1 MTYEI
6 RLTDTNGYT
15 VPTAVRYQ
23 VPADQREATE
33 KELRGL
39 AAKDAAQQRA
49 ALLANAEGLTG
60 ASADNARAAA
70 SRIRATNYQV
80 KATPVA

>member
-15 VPTAVRYQ
+15 VPNGVRYQ

-33 KELRGL
+33 QELRRL
-39 AAKDAAQQRA
+39 ATEDAAQQRA
-49 ALLANAEGLTG
+49 LLLNNAKALTG
-60 ASADNARAAA
+60 ASAQGARAAA
-70 SRIRATNYQV
+70 YRIRATDYKIN
-80 KATPVA
+80 AHPAG

>member
-39 AAKDAAQQRA
+39 ATEDAARQRA
-49 ALLANAEGLTG
+49 ALLTNAEGLTG
-60 ASADNARAAA
+60 VSADNARLAAA
-70 SRIRATNYQV
+70 RIRATDYKVQ
-80 KATPVA
+80 ATPVG